1 MFGNVTAERKAIEHT
16 YDAVCTI
23 SRQSAEYV
31 DGIAQGTVSVIADD
45 VPCALSKGSDG
56 SAQGMANVISDSRVL
71 FIAPETDI
79 RAGDKVTATL
89 YGRTE
94 TLEAVGIPLLYA
106 THLEVTLTREE
117 YV

>member
-1 MFGNVTAERKAIEHT
+1 MFGNVTAERKAIERT
-16 YDAVCTI
+16 YDAVCTV
-23 SRQSAEYV
+23 SRQFSEYN
-31 DGIAQGTVSVIADD
+31 DGIAQGTVSVIAEN
-45 VPCALSKGSDG
+45 VPCALSKGGDS

-79 RAGDKVTATL
+79 RAGDMVTVTL

-106 THLEVTLTREE
+106 THIEVTLTREE